1 MINALQGIT
10 PKLFNIFPRSATPG
24 TIIYWNGIYGVKST
38 EFIVLE
44 QIKIGEFYCDRFNLG
59 DWALNPNSKELV
71 DCVVAWDA
79 IGGIYTDPNDPI
91 A

>member
-1 MINALQGIT
+1 M
-10 PKLFNIFPRSATPG
+10 
-24 TIIYWNGIYGVKST
+24 
-38 EFIVLE
+38 LE

-59 DWALNPNSKELV
+59 DWALSPNSKELV

-79 IGGIYTDPNDPI
+79 IGGIYADPNDPI